1 MSEEDP
7 FSSSADDDRTIIRPT
22 PGKRTPPAPPTS
34 GAFNQGFRSELQAVR
49 QAGQSNPA
57 SQRISVSLTG
67 TGLNPLVDA
76 ASILLTL
83 SVQLRNTAIHP
94 DVEGLHNHV
103 VRLVRQFESQ
113 AQKLGADS
121 GSILAARYVLCTYFD
136 EVVLTT
142 PWGSD
147 SIWSTQT
154 LLSTFHNETRGGE
167 KFFQILDRVCREPSR
182 NVHMLELIH
191 IILSLGFKGKYA
203 VQKRGRD
210 RLEEIQDGLFRVLR
224 MQKGDLERDLSPH
237 WRGIEDRRNV
247 LVKYVPLWIIGAI
260 SGVVLLA
267 TYTVFRLILEDS
279 TAPAFEIFSR
289 IGQAE

>member
-7 FSSSADDDRTIIRPT
+7 FSSGEDDDRTIIRPT
-22 PGKRTPPAPPTS
+22 PGKRTPPAPPAS
-34 GAFNQGFRSELQAVR
+34 GTFNEGFRSEVQAVR
-49 QAGQSNPA
+49 LAGRRNPA
-57 SQRISVSLTG
+57 SQKISINLTG

-76 ASILLTL
+76 ASILLAL
-83 SVQLRNTAIHP
+83 SVQLRNTASQP

-103 VRLVRQFESQ
+103 VRLVRQFESR
-113 AQKLGADS
+113 AQKLGADP

-147 SIWSTQT
+147 SVWTAQT

-167 KFFQILDRVCREPSR
+167 KFFQILERMCREPSR
-182 NVHMLELIH
+182 NIHMLELIH

-203 VQKRGRD
+203 VQERGRD

-224 MQKGDLERDLSPH
+224 MQKGDFERDLSPH
-237 WRGIEDRRNV
+237 WRGVEDRRNV
-247 LVKYVPLWIIGAI
+247 LVKYVPLWVIAAV
-260 SGVVLLA
+260 SGVLLLV
-267 TYTVFRLILEDS
+267 TYAAFRLILENS
-279 TAPAFEIFSR
+279 AAPVYEILSR
-289 IGQAE
+289 IGRAE